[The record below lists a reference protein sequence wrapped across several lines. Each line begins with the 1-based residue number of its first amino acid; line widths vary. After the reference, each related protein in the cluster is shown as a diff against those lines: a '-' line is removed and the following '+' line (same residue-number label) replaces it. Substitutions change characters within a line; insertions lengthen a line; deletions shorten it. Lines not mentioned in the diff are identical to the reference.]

1 MSANSYVSKSV
12 SFESRNL
19 TFRNIVIL
27 SIFVIGVMLLAA
39 CGPGG
44 PEKISVTTTDFKFDP
59 TSWTVTAGKQVELTL
74 KNDGVLEHEW
84 VIIKKGMQ
92 VTIPFDDD
100 DEEKVYWEMEAAPG
114 ETKTETFT
122 APSEA
127 GTYTI
132 VCGTPAH
139 LEQGMTGTLI
149 VK

>member
-1 MSANSYVSKSV
+1 M
-12 SFESRNL
+12 NL
-19 TFRNIVIL
+19 IFHKTIVL
-27 SIFVIGVMLLAA
+27 SIFIIGAMLLAA

-59 TSWTVTAGKQVELTL
+59 ASWTVTAGDQVELTL
-74 KNDGVLEHEW
+74 KNDGALEHEW
-84 VIIKKGMQ
+84 VIIKKGLQ

-100 DEEKVYWEMEAAPG
+100 DEEKVFWEIEAAPG

-139 LEQGMTGTLI
+139 LEQGMTGTLT

>member
-1 MSANSYVSKSV
+1 MSAISCVST
-12 SFESRNL
+12 FEWKNL
-19 TFRNIVIL
+19 TFRKIVVL
-27 SIFVIGVMLLAA
+27 SILVIGAMLLAA

-74 KNDGVLEHEW
+74 KNEGVLEHEW
-84 VIIKKGMQ
+84 VIIKNGMQ

-100 DEEKVYWEMEAAPG
+100 DEEKVYWEIEAAPG

-127 GTYTI
+127 GTYTV

>member
-19 TFRNIVIL
+19 AFRKIVLL
-27 SIFVIGVMLLAA
+27 SILVIGAMLLAA
-39 CGPGG
+39 CGPSG
-44 PEKISVTTTDFKFDP
+44 PEKISVTTTEFKFDP

-74 KNDGVLEHEW
+74 KNDGVLDHEW
-84 VIIKKGMQ
+84 VIIKKDLQ

-122 APSEA
+122 APSDA

>member
-1 MSANSYVSKSV
+1 MNRKFVLISI
-12 SFESRNL
+12 L
-19 TFRNIVIL
+19 TIGILIL
-27 SIFVIGVMLLAA
+27 SA
-39 CGPGG
+39 CGPSG
-44 PEKISVTTTDFKFDP
+44 PDKISVTTTEFMFEP
-59 TSWTVTAGKQVELTL
+59 TSWTVSAGNQVELTL
-74 KNDGVLEHEW
+74 TNDGKLEHEW
-84 VIIKKGMQ
+84 VIIKKGME

-100 DEEKVYWEMEAAPG
+100 DEEKVFWEMEAGPG

-127 GTYTI
+127 GTYSI

>member
-1 MSANSYVSKSV
+1 MFRKLVFLSI
-12 SFESRNL
+12 L
-19 TFRNIVIL
+19 TIGVLIL
-27 SIFVIGVMLLAA
+27 SA
-39 CGPGG
+39 CGASG
-44 PEKISVTTTDFKFDP
+44 PVKISVTTTEFKFEP
-59 TSWTVTAGKQVELTL
+59 TSWTVSAGKQAELTI
-74 KNDGVLEHEW
+74 KNDGTLIHEW
-84 VIIKKGMQ
+84 VIIKKGME

-100 DEEKVYWEMEAAPG
+100 DEEKVFWEMEAEPG

-139 LEQGMTGTLI
+139 LEQGMAGTLI